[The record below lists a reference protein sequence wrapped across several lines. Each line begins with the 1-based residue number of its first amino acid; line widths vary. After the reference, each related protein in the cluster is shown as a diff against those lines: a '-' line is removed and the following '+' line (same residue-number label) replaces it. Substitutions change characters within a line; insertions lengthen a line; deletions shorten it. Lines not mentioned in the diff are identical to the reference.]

1 MVQAH
6 HTHTHTIV
14 RVREEDAD
22 SMRQAADRQRALDVE
37 RERAK
42 HREEREFLERRL
54 LLFERRFAAQEDYAE
69 SLLLNARQGILRE
82 GRAQAAVVGMCAI
95 LAKQQSRML
104 LQATFLSLQHADS
117 ARSAPRR
124 LSTSR
129 PAEVWAR
136 WFFRR
141 RLP

>member
-14 RVREEDAD
+14 RVCEEDAD
-22 SMRQAADRQRALDVE
+22 RMRQDAERQRAMDVE

-42 HREEREFLERRL
+42 HREVRQFLERRL
-54 LLFERRFAAQEDYAE
+54 LLLEQRLAAQEDYAE

-82 GRAQAAVVGMCAI
+82 GRAQAAVLGMCAI

-104 LQATFLSLQHADS
+104 LQATFLILKHVAAAGS
-117 ARSAPRR
+117 ARRP
-124 LSTSR
+124 LSIGR

-136 WFFRR
+136 
-141 RLP
+141 